1 MMHNNSTHP
10 EKFNML
16 NEDQKFINETL
27 DNHGLEVKWLS
38 DKLRMDY
45 EIVRYQLRE
54 AQNYRQDFH
63 TRVIEILKKEGY
75 VSSNKELC
83 DKLKD
88 DIIDFSTVL
97 TTTVAVIS
105 RNIKDKIS
113 DRNLDAEEKK
123 QIKEQLRLQQ
133 MRVNDCINDLFL
145 TIEMK

>member
-1 MMHNNSTHP
+1 MMHNNSIHTG
-10 EKFNML
+10 KFNMM

>member
-1 MMHNNSTHP
+1 MINNNSTHP
-10 EKFNML
+10 GKFNML
-16 NEDQKFINETL
+16 NEDQKFINEIL
-27 DNHGLEVKWLS
+27 ERNGLEIKWLS
-38 DKLRMDY
+38 DKLRLEY

-63 TRVIEILKKEGY
+63 ARAIEILKKEGY

-113 DRNLDAEEKK
+113 DRYLDAEEKK